1 MGCALGAEGAGG
13 LGGGAH
19 VQSVCMYVTVCTL
32 VTTAWWTLDG
42 APDIAVCW
50 NSRGKAPVRWT
61 HADDVAARVVFI
73 ECVCDRNRCC

>member
-13 LGGGAH
+13 LGGRTSNLY
-19 VQSVCMYVTVCTL
+19 VRMYVTVCNDR
-32 VTTAWWTLDG
+32 VVDG